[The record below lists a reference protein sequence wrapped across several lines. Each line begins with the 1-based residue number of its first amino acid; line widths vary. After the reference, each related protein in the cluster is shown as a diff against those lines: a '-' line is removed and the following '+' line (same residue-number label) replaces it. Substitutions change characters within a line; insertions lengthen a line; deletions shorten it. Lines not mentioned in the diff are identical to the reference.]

1 MNRKFAFIGA
11 GELAGAITE
20 CLTTFYYGG
29 GGGEPFVLYDVN
41 KAQYEKYA
49 GKNFLAAESIKD
61 AVTCCDIIVLS
72 VKPQHISSVLAEIK
86 ECCPDL
92 SGKTF
97 VLPAAGVYMSRVTD
111 VLGDVPVIRIMPN
124 MPLKIGYGV
133 TALCANSFVVPEV
146 YKFIKDVFSASGMT
160 FELPE
165 SSMNPVIAATSSS
178 PAYVYL
184 FIKAMIDGC
193 KAIGLDPD
201 VMLEPI
207 CRTIIGSVNMLLS
220 SGKTPDELISMV
232 ATPGGTTERALSI
245 LKTRG
250 FCDAIAE
257 AMLDCTRRADEM
269 SKL

>member
-1 MNRKFAFIGA
+1 MNRKFAFIGS

-29 GGGEPFVLYDVN
+29 EGGEPFVLYDVN
-41 KAQYEKYA
+41 KVQYEKFT
-49 GKNFLAAESIKD
+49 GKNFEVADSIKD
-61 AVTCCDIIVLS
+61 AVFRCDIIVLS
-72 VKPQHISSVLAEIK
+72 VKPQHISSVLTEIK
-86 ECCPDL
+86 EGCPNL

-97 VLPAAGVYMSRVTD
+97 ILPAAGVYISRVTD
-111 VLGDVPVIRIMPN
+111 VLGNVPVIRIMPN

-133 TALCANSFVVPEV
+133 TALCANSFVSPDV
-146 YKFIKDVFSASGMT
+146 YSFVKDVFAAGGMT

-193 KAIGLDPD
+193 KATGLDPD

-207 CRTIIGSVNMLLS
+207 CRTVIGSVNMLLY

-245 LKTRG
+245 LQKRG
-250 FCDAIAE
+250 FCDAVFE

-269 SKL
+269 SKF